1 MIIRIL
7 TQGQYK
13 IEGNALLELDSMD
26 NALLDAVAAGAQQ
39 QFAANL
45 NKVVGFV
52 QRNGIKIPDEELV
65 ESDLIIPAPDTTLQ
79 EAQELFVSYPRDLV

>member
-1 MIIRIL
+1 
-7 TQGQYK
+7 
-13 IEGNALLELDSMD
+13 MD
-26 NALLDAVAAGAQQ
+26 NALLDAVAAGAKQ

-52 QRNGIKIPDEELV
+52 QKNGIKIPDEELV